1 MTSKERVIAALT
13 HREPDRVPTGENQI
27 DGHLVQEILGH
38 PTLYNMGWQE
48 LEALWDGRRED
59 IVQDY
64 CTALVETARALEWDY
79 ARVPVVPARREYK
92 RPQMTGQYSGSITK
106 GLKSI

>member
-1 MTSKERVIAALT
+1 
-13 HREPDRVPTGENQI
+13 
-27 DGHLVQEILGH
+27 
-38 PTLYNMGWQE
+38 MGWQE
-48 LEALWDGRRED
+48 LEALWDGRREE

-64 CTALVETARALEWDY
+64 CTALVETVRALEWDY

-92 RPQMTGQYSGSITK
+92 RPQMTGQYSLIDHE